1 MRTYSTVEAAVSLAI
16 EILETNHIPSNT
28 AALRNRIYT
37 WYSHSDVTDPETLA
51 ACALEGKDW
60 YPGATYQDM
69 LNAKNWWFPQNSYDE
84 ISIWEIE
91 AANHDSIWW

>member
-1 MRTYSTVEAAVSLAI
+1 MERYTTVENAVTLVI
-16 EILETNHIPSNT
+16 EILETNHIASNT
-28 AALRNRIYT
+28 DAIRNKVYSWYT
-37 WYSHSDVTDPETLA
+37 HSDVTDSEILA

-69 LNAKNWWFPQNSYDE
+69 LNAKNWWFPQNPYDE

-91 AANHDSIWW
+91 AAQHDSIWW